1 MRGIYTA
8 KRKNGSAIYIG
19 FTPPGERQV
28 RELVG
33 LVPNGRG
40 FASRFRDVERLAEGV
55 LHKRKVAIAA
65 GEFELAPRQ
74 KKRCPTFADYVRI
87 VYVPAMRAGTNSA
100 REKMKP
106 RSVERETQRL
116 TTGSLSWFSSHRL
129 DDITRSVIERFVSQ
143 RQQEGVGE
151 AGLNRDLARLR
162 NLLNDAGDRDELRNV
177 TLHKIAWTK
186 LIQTEHPTS
195 FRPMRN
201 DEEPKLLAEFRDPIV
216 RTLVEFLLH
225 SGVRPDAGF
234 GLQWKYV
241 DLERAV
247 VTIPREL
254 DKVSKGYLVYLNSHI
269 HTLLRGLY
277 ARRLEMHRQPEC
289 YVFAHRNGKRRRSK

>member
-1 MRGIYTA
+1 M
-8 KRKNGSAIYIG
+8 K
-19 FTPPGERQV
+19 
-28 RELVG
+28 
-33 LVPNGRG
+33 
-40 FASRFRDVERLAEGV
+40 SRSLA
-55 LHKRKVAIAA
+55 
-65 GEFELAPRQ
+65 
-74 KKRCPTFADYVRI
+74 
-87 VYVPAMRAGTNSA
+87 
-100 REKMKP
+100 
-106 RSVERETQRL
+106 RETQRL
-116 TTGSLSWFSSHRL
+116 TTGSLSWFANYRL

-143 RQQEGVGE
+143 RQQERVGE

-177 TLHKIAWTK
+177 TLRKIPWAK

-195 FRPMRN
+195 FRPMRD
-201 DEEPKLLAEFRDPIV
+201 DEEPKLLAELRDPIV

-234 GLQWKYV
+234 SLQWKHV

-269 HTLLRGLY
+269 HALLRGLF
-277 ARRLEMHRQPEC
+277 ARGLEKHRQPEC
-289 YVFAHRNGKRRRSK
+289 YVFAHRNGKPRRSIRETWAGACERAGIEGLHVRGLRSTAATRLTEGGATELDIKLHLGHTTKSMGITARYVDPHEEHRRRVAELTVRVLPGAKVISLGERRSA